1 MLFDSDFIRLS
12 QLRKYIEFSKS
23 YDPLFMIPLKKFW
36 NLERTSEGSNK
47 MVIVDLFT
55 VSEEERERLEK
66 SDQYLRQYL
75 KKHENKLKKEQ

>member
-1 MLFDSDFIRLS
+1 
-12 QLRKYIEFSKS
+12 
-23 YDPLFMIPLKKFW
+23 
-36 NLERTSEGSNK
+36 